1 MIKTNHTLQI
11 LNISV
16 NPIGDEG
23 IAVIART
30 LDNTRISKLYVLDCN
45 MTDTG
50 AKQLAESLENNHS
63 IKSLTLD
70 LPIPISWGVKNN
82 ITKDGAIAI
91 LEAAVANKVCQEVIT
106 ANKYKSD
113 DKVRELMSIFEERR
127 KQEVGSII
135 T

>member
-11 LNISV
+11 LDISD

-23 IAVIART
+23 IAAIART
-30 LDNTRISKLYVLDCN
+30 LNNTRISKLDVLNCN
-45 MTDTG
+45 ITVTG
-50 AKQLAESLENNHS
+50 AKQLAENLENNHS

-70 LPIPISWGVKNN
+70 FPIPIPWGVKNN
-82 ITKDGAIAI
+82 ITVDGAIAI
-91 LEAAVANKVCQEVIT
+91 LEAAVANKVCQEVNIY
-106 ANKYKSD
+106 NEYKSD
-113 DKVRELMSIFEERR
+113 DKVRELMSILEERR